1 MFLIFLNFFPAS
13 SHSLNLN
20 SSITSS
26 SMYIT
31 YWTFLNDPVPSAS
44 IIVVPFSNTWN
55 FELSHFI
62 QEGNFLKHIENRN

>member
-44 IIVVPFSNTWN
+44 IIFKQ
-55 FELSHFI
+55 FI
-62 QEGNFLKHIENRN
+62 SKSGILWFLLVIHGILN